1 MVMDSAANI
10 IVAGPVLVDVMVK
23 AGYPDVQAALVVVV
37 GFLIGSV
44 TPPVGVAF
52 FTAGA
57 IAEVRLEKVALAML
71 PYLVALFALLF
82 VLIIVPDI
90 TMYLPRIFGFSN

>member
-1 MVMDSAANI
+1 LA
-10 IVAGPVLVDVMVK
+10 K

-57 IAEVRLEKVALAML
+57 IAKVRLEKVAVAML

-82 VLIIVPDI
+82 VLIAIPQF
-90 TMYLPRIFGFSN
+90 TMALPQALGFVR